1 MCLKRFRKARLAYE
15 DLCKKIYF
23 LFFLTFLIAGCSQE
37 QIEPPDTLEAP
48 IIYDPLEEMD
58 SPDWEWLDKIFN

>member
-1 MCLKRFRKARLAYE
+1 L
-15 DLCKKIYF
+15 IGYF
-23 LFFLTFLIAGCSQE
+23 GWDSFAECPES
-37 QIEPPDTLEAP
+37 P